1 MAITASDV
9 LVRDPTAQAIALPD
23 GRLLIR
29 HRGGASLLQGIGLRD
44 LDRLLG
50 LVDGVRTAA
59 EIVAAASA
67 LDPPLEERAAR
78 GLLRA
83 LDGEMVRRVEM
94 RGEETPE
101 RAPVLVVGE
110 GALARSIEEALRRT
124 FPAGAVQR
132 VDRTD
137 LAESVVASSSL
148 VVCAIEGAPYRD
160 LLAVQ
165 SAALAAGA
173 PVLFVTADPD
183 GVRVGPSAIPGVGPC
198 LGCAQLAATRFVGLD
213 PAARLSAAARFECG
227 SVDAAARG
235 WAERVVAG
243 EALRF
248 LGNEG
253 GAPALAEA
261 LLLLSPEAF
270 LSGEARRI
278 PLARD
283 PECPLCSG
291 LAMGPESDLATR
303 AALSFV
309 ERERALPRAAVA
321 SVEPGDRIE
330 SVGILGGGTAGYLTA
345 LALRRK
351 VPNLRITLIESPD
364 VPVIGVGEA
373 TTPLMPQFLHVDLG
387 LDVHRLFAEVR
398 PTLKLGIRFLWGA
411 PEVGAFNYPFGPLR
425 LLEPSVY
432 GDPAGDLSS
441 ASLQSM
447 LMTAEAV
454 GLFRT
459 GAGGLIPKLGTE
471 TAYHLD
477 NRRFVAYLEAR
488 AAEAGIEHL
497 KATVAEV
504 RTREVREGDGGGAGG
519 REVEALVLADGR
531 RLSFDLYVD
540 CTGFPS
546 LLLEG
551 ALGSPWIGFDK
562 SLWADRAVIGPVPHG
577 GRFPPYTTAETYD
590 AGWCWSIPQEEAS
603 HRGYVYSSAFLSLE
617 EAEAEMRRKS
627 PGLGPTRPLR
637 FRAGRHEHFWRGN
650 VVALGNAYG
659 FVEPLESTSLHLLI
673 RQIGLLVGLFPAGR
687 RERSLEPVLN
697 RRVGGW
703 WDYLSWFLAL
713 HYRFNRRLDTPFWR
727 AAREEVDISRHAEL
741 LEVFRRRGPL
751 SYQPA
756 IRDAF
761 EYPDPL
767 WGPEGID
774 TLLLGQGVP
783 CALPV
788 PRIPEGAWKS
798 RTERMQALVARA
810 IPQAEALDRMAAD
823 PLLLE
828 RFVEAFRAAGPA
840 FPTAKDEPRRLG

>member
-1 MAITASDV
+1 MTLAASDV
-9 LVRDPTAQAIALPD
+9 LARDPTAQAIALPD

-29 HRGGASLLQGIGLRD
+29 HRDGASLLQGIGLRD

-59 EIVAAASA
+59 EVVAQAAA
-67 LDPPLEERAAR
+67 LDPPLPEREAR

-83 LDGEMVRRVEM
+83 LVGEMVRRVE
-94 RGEETPE
+94 TPAHQALE
-101 RAPVLVVGE
+101 GSSVLVLGE
-110 GALARSIEEALRRT
+110 GALARSIEESLRRAVSGRAIRRLDRADLANSNL
-124 FPAGAVQR
+124 AGA
-132 VDRTD
+132 
-137 LAESVVASSSL
+137 AL
-148 VVCAIEGAPYRD
+148 VICAIEGVPYQD
-160 LLAVQ
+160 LFGVQ
-165 SAALAAGA
+165 SAALAVAA
-173 PVLFVTADPD
+173 PVLFATADPD
-183 GVRVGPSAIPGVGPC
+183 GVRVGPIAIPGIGPC
-198 LGCAQLAATRFVGLD
+198 FACAQLAATRFVGLD
-213 PAARLSAAARFECG
+213 PAARLSATSRFETG
-227 SVDAAARG
+227 TVDPAARG
-235 WAERVVAG
+235 WAERVVVG
-243 EALRF
+243 ETLRI
-248 LGNEG
+248 LGTQS
-253 GAPALAEA
+253 GAPSFVDAFLA
-261 LLLLSPEAF
+261 LSPESF
-270 LSGEARRI
+270 FSGEARRI
-278 PLARD
+278 PLGRD

-291 LAMGPESDLATR
+291 LAVPPETRLSETAAR
-303 AALSFV
+303 AALSIV
-309 ERERALPRAAVA
+309 ERERAFPRAAIA
-321 SVEPGDRIE
+321 SFGPGDRIE
-330 SVGILGGGTAGYLTA
+330 HVGILGGGTAGYLAA

-351 VPNLRITLIESPD
+351 VPDLRITLIESPD

-373 TTPLMPQFLHVDLG
+373 TTPLMPQFLHADLG
-387 LDVHRLFAEVR
+387 LDIHTLFDEVR

-411 PEVGAFNYPFGPLR
+411 PEDGAFNYPFGPLH
-425 LLEPSVY
+425 LLEPAVY
-432 GDPAGDLSS
+432 GDPGDLST

-447 LMTAEAV
+447 LMSAGAV
-454 GLFRT
+454 GMYRT
-459 GAGGLIPKLGTE
+459 GTGLTSKLGTE

-477 NRRFVAYLEAR
+477 NRRFVAYLEKR
-488 AAEAGIEHL
+488 AAAAGIETL

-504 RTREVREGDGGGAGG
+504 PTRDDGAGG

-551 ALGSPWIGFDK
+551 ALGSPWIGFEK
-562 SLWADRAVIGPVPHG
+562 SLWADRAVIAPVPHG
-577 GRFPPYTTAETYD
+577 GRFPPHTTAETYD

-603 HRGYVYSSAFLSLE
+603 HRGYVYSSAFLSPE
-617 EAEAEMRRKS
+617 EAETEMRRKN
-627 PGLGPTRPLR
+627 PGIGPTRTLR

-687 RERSLEPVLN
+687 RERSLQPVLD

-713 HYRFNRRLDTPFWR
+713 HYRFNRRLDTAFWR
-727 AAREEVDISRHAEL
+727 AAREEVDVSRHEEL

-783 CALPV
+783 CALPI
-788 PRIPEGAWKS
+788 PRMPEPAWKS
-798 RTERMQALVARA
+798 RTQRMRSLVAQA
-810 IPQAEALDRMAAD
+810 MPQAEALALLAARPD
-823 PLLLE
+823 LRE
-828 RFVEAFRAAGPA
+828 RFASAFRAAGPA
-840 FPTAKDEPRRLG
+840 FSTG